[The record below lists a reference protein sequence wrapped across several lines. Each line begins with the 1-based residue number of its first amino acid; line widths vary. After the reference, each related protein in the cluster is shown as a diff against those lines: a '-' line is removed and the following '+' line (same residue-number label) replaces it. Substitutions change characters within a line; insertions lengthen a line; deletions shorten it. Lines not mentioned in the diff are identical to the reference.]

1 MKTKLY
7 VAGIGGCLLLL
18 AYMKPYVLFS
28 SNPAEQS
35 QQEIQKSEGLLNFEK
50 SNIPGL
56 EVKTPA
62 KIAIINKLAVAKM
75 KKASLKEK
83 HSALKSSSEAG
94 SLATTERK
102 EDKLSLARNEE
113 ESANEQETHKAS
125 AFNNAEEQQ
134 SETSPKADYSAPLV
148 NAPKPGSVDQESG
161 RTVINYGSNSNYAE
175 NTSLKKVSREEEAA
189 ENATVKEEMV
199 TRVAMAEKSEKSFAF
214 RGKTTVKSSLFKY
227 VPAYWD
233 GFSEEIGTD
242 KADKALLMEKAH
254 KLAKV
259 AAKNGYNTEI
269 AFLLDMSVKSNKNRF
284 FVVNL
289 KTGTVEMSSLVAQG
303 RGSERLNL
311 DKEYSNKP
319 GSNLS
324 SLGMYKIGKS
334 YDGDFGRSYR
344 LYGMDASNRN
354 ALQRNIVLH
363 SMGSIPNM
371 ETNFPIWQ
379 SDGCPSVSPQ
389 TLERLG
395 SLIDGSKKPILMW
408 MYDDTFIPMDGKANS
423 QFGN

>member
-28 SNPAEQS
+28 STPAEQS
-35 QQEIQKSEGLLNFEK
+35 QQDIQKSEGLLNFEK

-62 KIAIINKLAVAKM
+62 KVAIINKLAVAKM
-75 KKASLKEK
+75 KKASLREK
-83 HSALKSSSEAG
+83 HSAMKSSSESNAVAAADRRGDQRLLAG
-94 SLATTERK
+94 KDTDGLNAGK
-102 EDKLSLARNEE
+102 
-113 ESANEQETHKAS
+113 
-125 AFNNAEEQQ
+125 FNNDEEQQ
-134 SETSPKADYSAPLV
+134 SETSPKADYNTPLV
-148 NAPKPGSVDQESG
+148 NAPKPGSAEQEGG
-161 RTVINYGSNSNYAE
+161 RTVINYASNSNYAE
-175 NTSLKKVSREEEAA
+175 NTSLKKFPREEEAA
-189 ENATVKEEMV
+189 ENAAVKEEMV
-199 TRVAMAEKSEKSFAF
+199 THVAMTEKSEKSFAF

-227 VPAYWD
+227 IPAYWD

-254 KLAKV
+254 KLARM
-259 AAKNGYNTEI
+259 AAKNGYNTEV

-289 KTGTVEMSSLVAQG
+289 KTGAIEMSSLVAQG

-324 SLGMYKIGKS
+324 SLGMYKIGKP
-334 YDGDFGRSYR
+334 YEGDFGRSYR

-389 TLERLG
+389 MLEKLG
-395 SLIDGSKKPILMW
+395 SIIDGSKKPILMW
-408 MYDDTFIPMDGKANS
+408 MYDDTYIPMEGKS
-423 QFGN
+423 VGQFGN

>member
-35 QQEIQKSEGLLNFEK
+35 QQEITKSEGLLNYEK

-83 HSALKSSSEAG
+83 HSALKSASETVSIAK
-94 SLATTERK
+94 SEK
-102 EDKLSLARNEE
+102 KDENLSLAKNEE
-113 ESANEQETHKAS
+113 ETVNVREALNAS
-125 AFNNAEEQQ
+125 LFNNAEEPA
-134 SETSPKADYSAPLV
+134 SETSPKADYNAPLV
-148 NAPKPGSVDQESG
+148 NAPKPGSADKESG
-161 RTVINYGSNSNYAE
+161 RTVINYASNSNYAE
-175 NTSLKKVSREEEAA
+175 NTSLKKFPREEEAA
-189 ENATVKEEMV
+189 ENAALKEEMV
-199 TRVAMAEKSEKSFAF
+199 SHVSYAEKAEKSYAF

-227 VPAYWD
+227 VPVYWD

-242 KADKALLMEKAH
+242 KADRALLMEKAH

-259 AAKNGYNTEI
+259 AAKNGYNTEV

-303 RGSERLNL
+303 RGRERLNL

-324 SLGMYKIGKS
+324 SLGMYKIGKP
-334 YDGDFGRSYR
+334 YEGDFGRSYR

-389 TLERLG
+389 MLERVG
-395 SLIDGSKKPILMW
+395 SIIDGSRKPILMW
-408 MYDDTFIPMDGKANS
+408 MYDDTYIPMDGKS
-423 QFGN
+423 VGQFGN